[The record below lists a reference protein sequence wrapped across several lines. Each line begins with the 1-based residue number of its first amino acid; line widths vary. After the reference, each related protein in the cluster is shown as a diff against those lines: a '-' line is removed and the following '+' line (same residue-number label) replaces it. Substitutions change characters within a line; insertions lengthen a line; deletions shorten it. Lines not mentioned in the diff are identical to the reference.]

1 PKSKPS
7 AVSRVSVSVV
17 LLESMSTSPD
27 CSAVKRC
34 WAVRGTYLTFSESP
48 KITAE
53 TARQTSTSSPT
64 HLPWLSARAKPATP
78 VGTPQITEPRALMA
92 STSLPARAA
101 VETRRA
107 AAPAA
112 AANEALYMVASLLS
126 SPGAVSPCEGKQAT
140 GQLRLRLGAPPERRA
155 PCATG
160 SAGRTA
166 GRPGST
172 AG

>member
-1 PKSKPS
+1 MAPKSKPS

-53 TARQTSTSSPT
+53 TARQTSMSSPT

-78 VGTPQITEPRALMA
+78 VGTPQISEPRALMA
-92 STSLPARAA
+92 SRSLPARAA
-101 VETRRA
+101 VETRSA

-126 SPGAVSPCEGKQAT
+126 FPRAVSPCEGKQAT
-140 GQLRLRLGAPPERRA
+140 GQLRLRPGAPREWCAPTALPDRRGVLEA
-155 PCATG
+155 ALG
-160 SAGRTA
+160 
-166 GRPGST
+166 
-172 AG
+172 